1 MNQQPRR
8 HPRPKRR
15 SGASLLAGLALLN
28 CALLAPAAPAQASE
42 VVKLAR
48 LVITG
53 KRLSNTPQTRPAPQQ
68 LPRVMVEGR
77 QTPAEVRVAEDRR
90 ALFQPI

>member
-1 MNQQPRR
+1 MNQHRSTR
-8 HPRPKRR
+8 TPKRR
-15 SGASLLAGLALLN
+15 SVATLAGSLAVACFAFLV
-28 CALLAPAAPAQASE
+28 PAGPAQASE

-53 KRLSNTPQTRPAPQQ
+53 KRLSSMPQTRPAPQQ

-90 ALFQPI
+90 AQFQPI

>member
-1 MNQQPRR
+1 MNQHRCLQQ
-8 HPRPKRR
+8 PKRR
-15 SGASLLAGLALLN
+15 SLAAMAASLALTSFAFLV
-28 CALLAPAAPAQASE
+28 PATPAEASE

-53 KRLSNTPQTRPAPQQ
+53 KRLSSMPQARPESQQ
-68 LPRVMVEGR
+68 LPRVTVEGR

-90 ALFQPI
+90 AQFQPI